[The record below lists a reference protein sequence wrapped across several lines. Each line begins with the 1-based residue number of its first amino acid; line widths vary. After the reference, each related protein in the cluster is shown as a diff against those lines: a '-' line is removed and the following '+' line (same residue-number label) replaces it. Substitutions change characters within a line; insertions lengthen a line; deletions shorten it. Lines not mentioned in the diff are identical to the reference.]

1 MTHSAAVSENRSPES
16 GWQPRLFIPTGAYT
30 RDHYLAGSLKAPSE
44 DDLKAI
50 QFFIDCANRLLPDD
64 AARERA
70 GFKLEDLQYEV
81 RPARALSLPLYDRS
95 EREVRP
101 LSSPII
107 IFNALTR
114 DVVRRSCFL
123 LVFCRCFARNPPVS

>member
-1 MTHSAAVSENRSPES
+1 MTVCENRSPES
-16 GWQPRLFIPTGAYT
+16 GWQPRLFVPTGAHT
-30 RDHYLAGSLKAPSE
+30 QDRHLSGGLNTPLEE
-44 DDLKAI
+44 DLEAI
-50 QFFIDCANRLLPDD
+50 QSFIECANRLLPND

-107 IFNALTR
+107 LFNALTR

-123 LVFCRCFARNPPVS
+123 PVFCRCFARKSPVS